1 MAIISN
7 GTTVVSGGGL
17 SISVTPP
24 TSVNT
29 VGTYGYIVFNNGG
42 TNGAIGVGGTMS
54 NSNMRF
60 TNVWGQQPTNITP
73 SGTWR
78 AMGAQDNDGNAK
90 RTTVGVRIA

>member
-29 VGTYGYIVFNNGG
+29 VGTYGFIRFYNGG

-60 TNVWGQQPTNITP
+60 TNDNGDYPTNITP

-78 AMGAQDNDGNAK
+78 AMGAQDNATQW
-90 RTTVGVRIA
+90 RQMTVGVRIA

>member
-7 GTTVVSGGGL
+7 GTTIASGGSL
-17 SISVTPP
+17 SVSATPP

-29 VGTYGYIVFNNGG
+29 VGTYGFIVFNNGG
-42 TNGAIGVGGTMS
+42 TNGGIGVGGTMS

-60 TNVWGQQPTNITP
+60 TNIYGDKPTNITP

-78 AMGAQDNDGNAK
+78 AMGAQDNDGDGR

>member
-24 TSVNT
+24 TSLGA
-29 VGTYGYIVFNNGG
+29 VGTYALCTITNSYNWVQNAGNTYSGSGLQYINCRGNHGG
-42 TNGAIGVGGTMS
+42 G
-54 NSNMRF
+54 
-60 TNVWGQQPTNITP
+60 TP

-78 AMGAQDNDGNAK
+78 FMGTPTDQVGTNEGA
-90 RTTVGVRIA
+90 TTVVVRIS